1 MMNPSQILTVESIT
15 VESFLSELGG
25 LIAAQEDLTI
35 AEIIG
40 GLEITKAELLE
51 SLFEP
56 DEDEA

>member
-1 MMNPSQILTVESIT
+1 MED
-15 VESFLSELGG
+15 FLLKLDQ
-25 LIAAQEDLTI
+25 LIAEQDLSVI
-35 AEIIG
+35 EIIG